1 MPDEHP
7 SCIRV
12 AGQQPPIPVGTAV
25 NLSRPNGH
33 GGICSQFRP
42 HHIVATGAV
51 RHPRSRGRRFKL
63 RYYRNLLL
71 LPARPSGSNADAL
84 SSVTPITLSP
94 GPAEPANQ
102 PGLDWIAADPE
113 HNRDGRGRRPRREP
127 RRLAPAPTIA
137 VSPALPFFGIE
148 WGGVRLRIDQ
158 RQDPA
163 LLFRCLT

>member
-1 MPDEHP
+1 VPDEHP

-33 GGICSQFRP
+33 GGICSLFRP

-84 SSVTPITLSP
+84 PSVTPITLSP
-94 GPAEPANQ
+94 RPAEPANQ

-137 VSPALPFFGIE
+137 VSPALIE
-148 WGGVRLRIDQ
+148 WGGVRLRIYQ
-158 RQDPA
+158 QQDPA
-163 LLFRCLT
+163 LLFRFLT